1 MAIDRK
7 GTIVSTYVDGRGV
20 AKATRQAKTQV
31 KPTGVF
37 GAFRLPDY
45 HGSDDVRVANED
57 LARRAKQEMRTWR
70 QDSRRKATAARYRRQ
85 RKAAQRAAAD
95 GATTVEVYLYLAI
108 VTPLV
113 FSLWLI
119 VWMARR

>member
-1 MAIDRK
+1 MPPHVVLLRNQSTVAIPSPAPSGAGVAIDRK

-85 RKAAQRAAAD
+85 RKAAQRAAA
-95 GATTVEVYLYLAI
+95 
-108 VTPLV
+108 
-113 FSLWLI
+113 
-119 VWMARR
+119 